1 VGIVA
6 VAACGDAKR
15 PTPGALPLAMQSP
28 GPTTLLRLPSHG
40 GTVQAYRSGDLSKL
54 DWQVAKVPAI
64 RRVVGADLDQAL
76 VYVVDSARSLLAIKA
91 EQSSERYDLPVN
103 ASGAALIAYERGQNP
118 VFKASALWVLHEAL
132 KRRSYWRA
140 AIDALRMASDPLV

>member
-76 VYVVDSARSLLAIKA
+76 VYVVDSARSLLAI
-91 EQSSERYDLPVN
+91 DLRALGVTPPVP
-103 ASGAALIAYERGQNP
+103 SPAARCGGCSAGVSAAGGFFLVAIA
-118 VFKASALWVLHEAL
+118 V
-132 KRRSYWRA
+132 
-140 AIDALRMASDPLV
+140 